1 MKKSV
6 LKWFRYISYMEGISF
21 LVLLCIAIPLKYAA
35 DQPQM
40 VTVTGM
46 IHGALFAAYIVAI
59 MVMAVLYRWGL
70 LRIAGGIL
78 AAFLPFGPFVLER
91 RLMRETM

>member
-1 MKKSV
+1 MKQAALKS
-6 LKWFRYISYMEGISF
+6 FRYISYLEGISF
-21 LVLLCIAIPLKYAA
+21 LILLGIAIPLKYAA

-46 IHGALFAAYIVAI
+46 IHGVFFAAYII
-59 MVMAVLYRWGL
+59 GIFVMAALYRWKV

-91 RLMRETM
+91 RIMRDTK